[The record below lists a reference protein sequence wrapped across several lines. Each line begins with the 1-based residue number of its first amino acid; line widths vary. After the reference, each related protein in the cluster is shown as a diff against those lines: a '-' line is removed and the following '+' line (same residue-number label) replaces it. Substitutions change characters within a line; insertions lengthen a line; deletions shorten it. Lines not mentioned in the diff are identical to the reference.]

1 MGVNFISISR
11 LWLVR
16 PIGQEMVVAI
26 SNLINVVFCPLLGPM
41 KFHPNQTENTE
52 VENFHR
58 WSVLVGW
65 AGRLKNGRR
74 HFKLILYCFCSSFNL
89 HIKIYPS
96 GTKKTRKF
104 KIFIFGRFWLVGLV
118 GRKMVVGI

>member
-26 SNLINVVFCPLLGPM
+26 SNLINVVFRPLLGPM

-65 AGRLKNGRR
+65 AGK
-74 HFKLILYCFCSSFNL
+74 S
-89 HIKIYPS
+89 
-96 GTKKTRKF
+96 KK
-104 KIFIFGRFWLVGLV
+104 WSVW
-118 GRKMVVGI
+118 